1 MNSTS
6 SKGVLP
12 RRPLSIAALLVLIAA
27 CGNALLVGCG
37 GGASQNSDQTT
48 QTTETTTTPPAATP
62 TETSTASADPLADGA
77 QSYKQRCVL
86 CHGAEGKGDGVGA
99 AGLNPKPRNHT
110 DGTYMKSRT
119 DADLIGVITNGKGQ
133 MPAWGKILTEQQ
145 IQHVLAYVRTLAK

>member
-1 MNSTS
+1 MTTS

-12 RRPLSIAALLVLIAA
+12 RRPITYAALFVLVAA

-37 GGASQNSDQTT
+37 GGASQNTDQTT
-48 QTTETTTTPPAATP
+48 QTTETTPPATTP
-62 TETSTASADPLADGA
+62 TETSTASADPLTDGA
-77 QSYKQRCVL
+77 QVYKERCVL

-110 DGTYMKSRT
+110 DGSYMKTRT

-145 IQHVLAYVRTLAK
+145 IQHVLVYVRTLAK

>member
-1 MNSTS
+1 MNSIS

-37 GGASQNSDQTT
+37 GGASQNTEQTT
-48 QTTETTTTPPAATP
+48 QTTETTTPPATT

-77 QSYKQRCVL
+77 QIYKERCVL

-110 DGTYMKSRT
+110 DGVYMKTRT
-119 DADLIGVITNGKGQ
+119 DEDLTDVITNGKGQ

>member
-1 MNSTS
+1 MKPTS

-37 GGASQNSDQTT
+37 GGASQNTENT
-48 QTTETTTTPPAATP
+48 QTTETTTPPAETPPAT
-62 TETSTASADPLADGA
+62 TASADPLVDGA
-77 QSYKQRCVL
+77 QIYKERCVL

-110 DGTYMKSRT
+110 DGAYMKTRT

-145 IQHVLAYVRTLAK
+145 IQHVLMYVRTLAK